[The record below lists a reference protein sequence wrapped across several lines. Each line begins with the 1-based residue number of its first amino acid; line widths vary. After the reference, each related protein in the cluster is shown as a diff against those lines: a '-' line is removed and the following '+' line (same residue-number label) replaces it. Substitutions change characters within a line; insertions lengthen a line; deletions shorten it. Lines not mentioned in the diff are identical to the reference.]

1 MLPGILS
8 QLGNEGLAHL
18 KRLANNVVI
27 GGSHKILEE
36 DEKDDIPD
44 LVENFETVM
53 NTGVEA
59 PKVAATP
66 AATPAAPVA
75 TPAAPAA
82 TPAAPAAIPAAQK
95 PSATDKKVEE
105 IVAATI
111 AEAKKPETKPAAPA
125 AAPVE
130 DKKDAKKETP
140 KKADK
145 KSNEKGAGGGNKQSG
160 KNKKA

>member
-1 MLPGILS
+1 MFHLTQIAEMLPGILS

-44 LVENFETVM
+44 LIENFETVM

-59 PKVAATP
+59 PKAAATP
-66 AATPAAPVA
+66 AATPAA
-75 TPAAPAA
+75 
-82 TPAAPAAIPAAQK
+82 QQ

-111 AEAKKPETKPAAPA
+111 AEAKKPETKPAA
-125 AAPVE
+125 APVD

-145 KSNEKGAGGGNKQSG
+145 KSNEKGAGGGGNKQSG

>member
-27 GGSHKILEE
+27 GGSHKIMEE

-59 PKVAATP
+59 PKVAAAAP
-66 AATPAAPVA
+66 AVTPAAP
-75 TPAAPAA
+75 
-82 TPAAPAAIPAAQK
+82 K

-111 AEAKKPETKPAAPA
+111 AEAKKPETKPAAA
-125 AAPVE
+125 AATPVE

-145 KSNEKGAGGGNKQSG
+145 KSNEKSAGGGNKQSG

>member
-27 GGSHKILEE
+27 GGSNKIMEE

-59 PKVAATP
+59 PKVAAAPVVTP
-66 AATPAAPVA
+66 AA
-75 TPAAPAA
+75 
-82 TPAAPAAIPAAQK
+82 

-111 AEAKKPETKPAAPA
+111 AEAKKPETKPAAE
-125 AAPVE
+125 AAPVD

-145 KSNEKGAGGGNKQSG
+145 KSNEKGAGGNKQSG

>member
-27 GGSHKILEE
+27 GGSHKIMEE

-59 PKVAATP
+59 PKVAAAP
-66 AATPAAPVA
+66 AVTPVA
-75 TPAAPAA
+75 T
-82 TPAAPAAIPAAQK
+82 PAAQK
-95 PSATDKKVEE
+95 PSATEKKVEE
-105 IVAATI
+105 TVTAPI

-125 AAPVE
+125 AAPAPVD

-145 KSNEKGAGGGNKQSG
+145 KSNEKGAGGNKQSG

>member
-27 GGSHKILEE
+27 GGSNKIMEE

-44 LVENFETVM
+44 LIENFETVM

-59 PKVAATP
+59 PKVAAAPVVTP
-66 AATPAAPVA
+66 AV
-75 TPAAPAA
+75 
-82 TPAAPAAIPAAQK
+82 

-111 AEAKKPETKPAAPA
+111 AEAKKPETKPAE
-125 AAPVE
+125 AAPVD

-145 KSNEKGAGGGNKQSG
+145 KSNEKGAGGNKQSG

>member
-1 MLPGILS
+1 MDFFCLLFTQIAEMLPGILS

-27 GGSHKILEE
+27 GGSHKIMEE

-59 PKVAATP
+59 PKVAAAP
-66 AATPAAPVA
+66 AVTPVA
-75 TPAAPAA
+75 T
-82 TPAAPAAIPAAQK
+82 PAAQK
-95 PSATDKKVEE
+95 PSATEKKVEE
-105 IVAATI
+105 TVTAPI

-125 AAPVE
+125 APAPVD

-145 KSNEKGAGGGNKQSG
+145 KSNEKGAGNKQSG